1 MGYAICEDIGLSQ
14 IRLVYKLPINK
25 TVAACGQQSLQNVC
39 KMNLSKKKKGSTN
52 LNEEV
57 SILRHCSSNYLLSL
71 SILWG

>member
-1 MGYAICEDIGLSQ
+1 MGYAICEDIRLSQ

-25 TVAACGQQSLQNVC
+25 IVAACGQQSVKNVC
-39 KMNLSKKKKGSTN
+39 RMNLSKKKGSTN

-57 SILRHCSSNYLLSL
+57 SILRHCSSNYLPSL